1 MSYIQPHLSS
11 AETVPTNH
19 SALHASLGNINS
31 QTAQIR
37 FSIDVAGND
46 LSKYLMLR
54 HVQDQNERLFY
65 HYIRNNIKDSLP
77 YIYTPS
83 VGDACEKYSYLN
95 FAPRGLYFSY
105 RGDEQV
111 KATIDSITN
120 DVDIIVVTDGSR
132 VLGLGDLG
140 IGGMGISIGKLSLYT
155 AVGGIPPERTLP
167 VCIDIGTNNPAL
179 KQDPQYLGDKGDRID
194 DDAFYLYLDEIMQA
208 LVTRWPK
215 AIIQFEDFS
224 NNHAYPL
231 LEKYR
236 DRYRCFNDDIQGTAT
251 VSAATIKRALL
262 KIGKEPSTSRVF
274 VVGGGSAGCG
284 IARLIEDSFEFETN
298 HGVCIID
305 REGLL
310 FEDSK
315 NLSAMQKSLA
325 RPCSERPEEKST
337 LTLIEAIKYYKPDVL
352 VGVTGVAGLFNEATI
367 KVLAANT
374 QTPIIMPLS
383 NPVSACEV
391 TPQQVFD
398 WIGNDVIVATGS
410 PFKPAQYGNQSY
422 TISQCNNVYVFP
434 GIGLG
439 AKVVN
444 AMAVSDRMLLKA
456 VDALANFNCTRCTN
470 DEVLPAIESTLE
482 VSKSIAIAVAKQ
494 AIEEGLSENMTSQY
508 DADIT
513 AMIENAF
520 WNPDI
525 EIVTS

>member
-1 MSYIQPHLSS
+1 MSYIQPYLNKDKVSTHY
-11 AETVPTNH
+11 ATQHVP
-19 SALHASLGNINS
+19 LGNITN
-31 QTAQIR
+31 QTTQIR

-105 RGDEQV
+105 RSEEEV
-111 KATIDSITN
+111 KATIDSISN
-120 DVDIIVVTDGSR
+120 DIDVIVVTDGSR

-167 VCIDIGTNNPAL
+167 VCIDVGTNNARL
-179 KQDPQYLGDKGDRID
+179 KQDPQYLGDKEDRLD
-194 DDAFYLYLDEIMQA
+194 DETFYHYLDEIMQA
-208 LVTRWPK
+208 LVAKWPK

-236 DRYRCFNDDIQGTAT
+236 HHYRCFNDDIQGTAT

-262 KIGKEPSTSRVF
+262 KAGKEPSASRVF

-284 IARLIEDSFEFETN
+284 IAQLIKDSFQFDSC
-298 HGVCIID
+298 HGVCIVD

-310 FEDSK
+310 FDDS
-315 NLSAMQKSLA
+315 NELSIMQKSLA
-325 RPCSERPEEKST
+325 RPFYERPSGKLT
-337 LTLIEAIKYYKPDVL
+337 LSLIEAIEYYKPDVL
-352 VGVTGVAGLFNEATI
+352 IGVTGVAGLFTEDI
-367 KVLAANT
+367 VKELAKHT

-391 TPQQVFD
+391 TPQQVYD
-398 WIGNDVIVATGS
+398 WIGNDVIVTTGS
-410 PFKPAQYGNQSY
+410 PFAPVQYDNQSY

-439 AKVVN
+439 AKV
-444 AMAVSDRMLLKA
+444 ASAKSVSNGMLLKA
-456 VDALANFNCTRCTN
+456 VDALATFECTHCSDN
-470 DEVLPAIESTLE
+470 EVLPAIESTLD

-494 AIEEGLSENMTSQY
+494 AMKEGLSDVIRCSD

-513 AMIENAF
+513 AMIERAF
-520 WNPDI
+520 WNPEVDKANR
-525 EIVTS
+525 